1 MEVIEK
7 IPVTWEER
15 LEHDAVLEMPASWE
29 EFLDALEHSEYRIEY
44 DAGQIVSFMGYAT
57 ELHEKLAV
65 RIGHLL
71 LQILSEDSFSVF
83 GSNLALH
90 TAEFGSNRYYNADC
104 SVVKGDTQKV
114 TLRGSMEAVVNPILL
129 VEVLSPSTYQ
139 FDLARKLHQYR
150 KIASLRQILYVDST
164 AMNVLSYTRHNGGN
178 DWLLRE
184 FSQLADNIEILDEA
198 TLALEQ
204 IYQGLKF

>member
-7 IPVTWEER
+7 VPVTWEER
-15 LEHDAVLEMPASWE
+15 LEHDVLLEMPASWE

-57 ELHEKLAV
+57 FEHEKLVGAI
-65 RIGHLL
+65 IGLL
-71 LQILSEDSFSVF
+71 NQLLGNDIYSICA
-83 GSNLALH
+83 SNLALH
-90 TAEFGSNRYYNADC
+90 IPDYGARHYYNADC
-104 SVVKGDTQKV
+104 VVLKGQVEKV

-184 FSQLADNIEILDEA
+184 FSQPADNIEILDDA